1 MHTHVSRQLLLIAAI
16 ATLFSGSSVSMF
28 HAPNAKRGTQERQ
41 NAGALQAPRGND
53 RGNVLWYRA
62 PASTWNEALPVGN
75 GRLGAMVFGGV
86 TEERLQLNE
95 DTVWAGEKRDRVNP
109 EGAKAVPEVRR
120 LLFEGK
126 VAEAEALADKSIIA
140 VPRRMPPYQPLGD
153 LVMTLTAPG
162 EVSDYRREL
171 DLDEAVAGV
180 RYRAGATTFMREVF
194 ASAVDQVVVIRLT
207 SAGPDRLGL
216 SATLRRQEDADART
230 VGSDLVLMQ
239 GQALPKGP
247 RHLDE
252 QKTGVLFT
260 AMLRATAD
268 GGTIRT
274 DGGSLRIEGAKDVT
288 LLLAAATNVRER
300 DPVEACRKTLTAA
313 AAKPFNRLRAEHVE
327 DYRRFFRRVALS
339 FDVAAPDLP
348 VDERLARVQRGSPDP
363 ALEALYFQFG
373 RYLLISSSRPGT
385 LPANLQGIWNDSLT
399 PSWDSKYTININTE
413 MNYWPAEVTNL
424 SELHGPLFDL
434 VDKAREDGRHVARTL
449 YGASGFVLH
458 HNTDMW
464 GHAVPIDGYRSGIW
478 PTGGAWLALHFW
490 DHYDYTRDRR
500 FLADRAYPVLKEAA
514 EFLLDYMVEDKQGRL
529 VTGPSLSPENRYK
542 LPDGTV
548 ASLTMGP
555 YMDTEIA
562 HALFSR
568 LIAAG
573 EILGVDEALRRRAS
587 MARDRLPALQ
597 IGKHGQ
603 LQEWLE
609 DYDENDPGHRH
620 ISHLFA
626 LHPGTQ
632 ITLRGTPALARAARV
647 TLERRLAAGGGGTG
661 WSRAWIVNFWTR
673 LEEGDLAHEHLVAL
687 LAKSTLPNML
697 DSHPPFQIDGNFG
710 GTAAIA
716 EMLMQ
721 SQNGE
726 IALLPALPSA
736 WPSGAVTGLRVRG
749 AVELDLQWRAGKAIV
764 VRLRPLANGEH
775 VVRPPRSQRIA
786 AVTSGGKPVE
796 MTSPDE
802 GRVRLRLS
810 AGREYVLSFSNY

>member
-1 MHTHVSRQLLLIAAI
+1 MHTHLPRQLLLIASVAVGVSTGTVAI
-16 ATLFSGSSVSMF
+16 F
-28 HAPNAKRGTQERQ
+28 HAADAGPRAQGRV
-41 NAGALQAPRGND
+41 NAGANQAQTSQTSRA
-53 RGNVLWYRA
+53 NVLWYRA
-62 PASTWNEALPVGN
+62 PAGTWNEALPVGN

-86 TEERLQLNE
+86 ADERLQLNE

-109 EGAKAVPEVRR
+109 DGPKAVPEVRR

-126 VAEAEALADKSIIA
+126 VAEAEALADKAIIA
-140 VPRRMPPYQPLGD
+140 LPRRMPPYQPLGD
-153 LVMTLTAPG
+153 LVMTVTAPG
-162 EVSDYRREL
+162 GVSDYRREL
-171 DLDEAVAGV
+171 DLDQAVAGV
-180 RYRAGATTFMREVF
+180 RYRAGSTSFTREVF

-207 SAGPDRLGL
+207 SAGPDTLGL
-216 SATLRRQEDADART
+216 SATLRRQEDAATRT
-230 VGSDLVLMQ
+230 VGHDVLMQ

-252 QKTGVLFT
+252 PETGVLFT

-268 GGTIRT
+268 GGTIRA
-274 DGGSLRIEGAKDVT
+274 DGGSVRIDGAKTVT
-288 LLLAAATNVRER
+288 LFLAAATSVRER

-313 AAKPFNRLRAEHVE
+313 AAKPFSRLRADHVE
-327 DYRRFFRRVALS
+327 DYRRFFRRVTLS
-339 FDVAAPDLP
+339 LDAAAPDLP
-348 VDERLARVQRGSPDP
+348 TDERLARVQHGSVDP
-363 ALEALYFQFG
+363 ALEAVYFQFG

-385 LPANLQGIWNDSLT
+385 LPANLQGIWNDSLA

-449 YGASGFVLH
+449 YGAGGFVLH

-500 FLADRAYPVLKEAA
+500 FLAERAYPVLKDAS
-514 EFLLDYMVEDKQGRL
+514 EFLLDYMVEDRQGRL
-529 VTGPSLSPENRYK
+529 VTGPSLSPENRYR

-568 LIAAG
+568 LMAAG
-573 EILGVDEALRRRAS
+573 EVLGVDEGLRRRAS
-587 MARDRLPALQ
+587 AARDKLPALK

-710 GTAAIA
+710 GAAAIA

-736 WPSGAVTGLRVRG
+736 WPNGAVTGLRARG
-749 AVELDLQWRAGKAIV
+749 ALELDVQWRAGEALE
-764 VRLRPLANGEH
+764 VRLRPLIDGEH
-775 VVRPPRSQRIA
+775 VVRPPRSQRVA
-786 AVTSGGKPVE
+786 AVTSGGAPVAV
-796 MTSPDE
+796 TSLDD
-802 GRVRLRLS
+802 GRVRVRVS
-810 AGREYVLSFSNY
+810 AGREYVLAFSNR